1 MRTHSEPELLGAL
14 LAPAGSPP
22 YTGSAGTQPAE
33 DAESPWRDTEA
44 RRLRNAETTRQPTSL
59 LTHRRPETSLDDA
72 YRIQWHGAALRVAD
86 GARVVGHKVGL
97 TSAAMQEQFGID
109 QPDSGLLLDSM
120 AVNEDGELH
129 LGDLVAPRVEGELAF
144 RMGSDLAGADVSETV
159 IRDAIASTFLALE
172 VIDSRYGFEGL
183 TLVDSVADNA
193 ACGRFVLGA
202 PVEGLVPGL
211 EEEYLTCTVNG
222 AVAAA
227 GFGREILG
235 DPVRSLTWLVQRL
248 ASFGTGLRAGDIVLA
263 GAVHAS
269 LPLSAGQTVAVSSP
283 RLPRAVLHVA

>member
-1 MRTHSEPELLGAL
+1 MRTNEPRLLEVL
-14 LAPAGSPP
+14 LAPAESRPN
-22 YTGSAGTQPAE
+22 TGTAGAQPTE
-33 DAESPWRDTEA
+33 GAESSWRDIEA
-44 RRLRNAETTRQPTSL
+44 QHLHNAETTRQPTSL
-59 LTHRRPETSLDDA
+59 LSHRRRDASLDDA
-72 YRIQWHGAALRVAD
+72 YRIQWRGAALRVAD

-120 AVNEDGELH
+120 AVDEDSELP
-129 LGDLVAPRVEGELAF
+129 LGDLVAPRVEGEVAF
-144 RMGSDLAGADVSETV
+144 RLGSDLAGADVSETV
-159 IRDAIASTFLALE
+159 TRDAIASTLLALE

-202 PVEGLVPGL
+202 PVEGLVPDL
-211 EEEYLTCTVNG
+211 EGEHLTCTVNG

-227 GFGREILG
+227 GFGRAILG
-235 DPVRSLTWLVQRL
+235 DPIRSVTWLVHRL

-269 LPLSAGQTVAVSSP
+269 LPLSAGQTVTVSSS